1 MITAFA
7 SAKHL
12 NFDFNGAS
20 YSGPAIFYVGFRSS
34 GVELSGNGYARTALT
49 ANSTNFPV
57 TATNAMSN
65 GVEFLSATASGG
77 NWAQADEVALY
88 DAPTG
93 GNLWYWDLLDAPFTL
108 LETRFRTFSVG
119 ALQIRMI

>member
-1 MITAFA
+1 MISAFA
-7 SAKHL
+7 ALRHL
-12 NFDFNGAS
+12 NIDFNRAA
-20 YSGPAIFYVGFRSS
+20 YTPPATWYVGFRSS

-49 ANSTNFPV
+49 ANVTSFPT
-57 TATNAMSN
+57 TATNVMSN
-65 GVEFLSATASGG
+65 GVEFVSATASGG

-108 LETRFRTFSVG
+108 LETRFRTFAIG